1 MGMWKDAVSI
11 AQSARK
17 NKYCSKMGCEASR
30 FEGPS
35 ASAAAL
41 VLFELEGNGGG
52 GASGNAGDDGVAFS
66 IRAHVR

>member
-1 MGMWKDAVSI
+1 MWKDAVSI

-30 FEGPS
+30 FDGLSVS
-35 ASAAAL
+35 ARAAV
-41 VLFELEGNGGG
+41 VLLELEGKGGG
-52 GASGNAGDDGVAFS
+52 GANGRAGDDGVAFS